1 MAEEE
6 VRTLSPNGIVLETI
20 ENGWSAAYPRYPE
33 LGYPLAKYGANPLIG
48 VVRGLDGNA
57 RDWDRVA

>member
-33 LGYPLAKYGANPLIG
+33 LVTSWLNTAASPITARLSPNVSL
-48 VVRGLDGNA
+48 GLF
-57 RDWDRVA
+57 